1 MFFKIDTADRKA
13 YEAAIAAIV
22 RHGSLKQAL
31 SHYGSKDDKG
41 KSLAE
46 RKRRQT
52 NRSLARLLVA
62 ESKS

>member
-1 MFFKIDTADRKA
+1 MIFIIDPTDLKA
-13 YEAAIAAIV
+13 YEAAIAAVV

-31 SHYGSKDDKG
+31 SHYGSKDDRG
-41 KSLAE
+41 KTLTE
-46 RKRRQT
+46 QKRRQS